1 MGKSNQQ
8 VPIIDLA
15 YRPESRSL
23 QTWIVTWMEEE
34 IWCWEAVKANQTIL
48 VKTSTNQNP
57 KIHLGCSV
65 NELAVLLKVM
75 SETGIIN
82 AKNYKQLISMAFSSF
97 QTSKVRE
104 ISSKSLSNKY
114 YDPDSMSI
122 SSIKGKLIEMINQL
136 NEM

>member
-1 MGKSNQQ
+1 
-8 VPIIDLA
+8 
-15 YRPESRSL
+15 
-23 QTWIVTWMEEE
+23 
-34 IWCWEAVKANQTIL
+34 
-48 VKTSTNQNP
+48 
-57 KIHLGCSV
+57 
-65 NELAVLLKVM
+65 
-75 SETGIIN
+75 
-82 AKNYKQLISMAFSSF
+82 MAFSSF